1 MKLLVLSCAE
11 TEIAEAV
18 DYYNKQRPGLG
29 YEFAV
34 EMQRSFERIRNHPNA
49 WAPFS
54 TRSRRCLTDRF
65 PYGILSRYAPK
76 VSLSALSCISGKT
89 PDTGK
94 TVNKNPSMAEGHT
107 SQVTRVNIGQYHLVW
122 ELSIRR
128 SPFPH
133 CSGPCGALMFIIQLN
148 PR

>member
-1 MKLLVLSCAE
+1 VKLLVLSCAE

-65 PYGILSRYAPK
+65 PYGILYQIRAESIIVGAVMHLRQDPRY
-76 VSLSALSCISGKT
+76 
-89 PDTGK
+89 
-94 TVNKNPSMAEGHT
+94 
-107 SQVTRVNIGQYHLVW
+107 W
-122 ELSIRR
+122 EDREQKS
-128 SPFPH
+128 FD
-133 CSGPCGALMFIIQLN
+133 G
-148 PR
+148 